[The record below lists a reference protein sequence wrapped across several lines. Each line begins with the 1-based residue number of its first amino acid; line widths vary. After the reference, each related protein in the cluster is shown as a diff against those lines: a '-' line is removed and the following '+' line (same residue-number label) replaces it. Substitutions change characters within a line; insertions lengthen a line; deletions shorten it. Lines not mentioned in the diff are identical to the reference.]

1 MRAVHLLLAGALLG
15 LAAVLTLAAGPGR
28 AGPTQSPSVAAS
40 GTPTGT
46 PTSTPTGTPTGGDP
60 GREVYLRD
68 CAWCHGTDGAGT
80 HNGPALTGVGAAAAD
95 FYLRTGRMPLS
106 SPDADVKAHAPAY
119 DATTIA
125 ALVRFIGG
133 LGPGPAIPSV
143 APGDMAR
150 GRVLYAENCA
160 ACHSGSG
167 TGTIVSGGQQ
177 APDLWATG
185 DQQVAEAIRLGP
197 GPMPHFGTA
206 QLSDRDVNDIVSYVH
221 QLGDRQRIGGL
232 GLDQYGPILEGAVA
246 LLVLVPLL
254 IVVTRLLG
262 KRAGTRR

>member
-1 MRAVHLLLAGALLG
+1 MRIAHLLLAGALLA

-40 GTPTGT
+40 STPSATATGT
-46 PTSTPTGTPTGGDP
+46 DP
-60 GREVYLRD
+60 GREVFLRD
-68 CAWCHGTDGAGT
+68 CAWCHGTDGSGT
-80 HNGPALTGVGAAAAD
+80 HNGPSLTGVGESAAD

-119 DATTIA
+119 DAKTID

-133 LGPGPAIPSV
+133 LGAGPAIPQV
-143 APGDMAR
+143 APGDLAN

-177 APDLWATG
+177 APDLWTTQ

-197 GPMPHFGTA
+197 GPMPHFDTA
-206 QLSDRDVNDIVSYVH
+206 QLSDQDVDDIVSYVH
-221 QLGDRQRIGGL
+221 QLGARQRIGGL
-232 GLDQYGPILEGAVA
+232 GLDQYGPILEGVVA